1 MSKAKKAHWK
11 QGKNGNLRDVVF
23 LVPWNESNGI
33 PLDRNMWIDCNSEEN
48 ARLIAAA
55 PDLLEALI
63 KYMDAIDMFDKAS
76 KDGINY
82 HGAVGN
88 RLATEEIASAAIAKA
103 TGKTQ

>member
-1 MSKAKKAHWK
+1 MSEAKKAHWE

-55 PDLLEALI
+55 PDLLDALQRARSEI
-63 KYMDAIDMFDKAS
+63 WSLLDS
-76 KDGINY
+76 KGVHPKHARNWPEI
-82 HGAVGN
+82 
-88 RLATEEIASAAIAKA
+88 LAADSAIAKA